1 MKRVED
7 TLVGHGEIKPT
18 AARQGLGR
26 TGERLAAEELT
37 RRGYRIVERNYR
49 CTYGEIDLVAEDGE
63 DLVFVEVKTR
73 RGIAY
78 GLPEEAINGRKRQK
92 LVQVASCYLDAH
104 ACADRPWRIDAVA
117 VQMSQQGRLQEIRV
131 YQHAVS
137 EES

>member
-1 MKRVED
+1 MERVEEKP
-7 TLVGHGEIKPT
+7 VGRSEMKPK

-26 TGERLAAEELT
+26 TGERLAAEELI

-49 CTYGEIDLVAEDGE
+49 CRYGEIDLVAEDGA

-73 RGIAY
+73 RGMAY
-78 GLPEEAINGRKRQK
+78 GMPEEAINGRKRQK
-92 LVQVASCYLDAH
+92 LMQVASFYLDVH
-104 ACADRPWRIDAVA
+104 ACADRAWRIDAVA

-137 EES
+137 EE

>member
-7 TLVGHGEIKPT
+7 NAGGRGEEKPK

-26 TGERLAAEELT
+26 TGERLAAEELV

-49 CTYGEIDLVAEDGE
+49 CTFGEIDLVAEDGP

-73 RGIAY
+73 RGTAY
-78 GLPEEAINGRKRQK
+78 GLPEEAINARKRQK
-92 LVQVASCYLDAH
+92 LVQVAFFYLDVH
-104 ACADRPWRIDAVA
+104 TCADRPWRIDAVA

>member
-7 TLVGHGEIKPT
+7 TSVVRGATKPK

-49 CTYGEIDLVAEDGE
+49 CIYGEIDLVAEDGE

-73 RGIAY
+73 RGSAY

-92 LVQVASCYLDAH
+92 LVQVATCYLDVH